1 MKKAGYLMI
10 VIGFIAGALL
20 SVVDELEVQWGFF
33 VCALIVGAIG
43 VVLVQSGKR
52 QHTKSEEKLTS
63 NIQNIQASLSRIA
76 ENITQ
81 LNAAKDS
88 IDTYDMRG
96 RIDELFSDDLAVFV
110 QARES
115 ISHLYGLQAY
125 ADIMSYFASGERYL
139 NRIWSASAD
148 GYIDE
153 VNIYLD
159 KAQQQFADALVK
171 VRRLTTQ

>member
-1 MKKAGYLMI
+1 MI

-81 LNAAKDS
+81 LNAAKAS
-88 IDTYDMRG
+88 INTYDMRG
-96 RIDELFSDDLAVFV
+96 RIDELFGDDLAIFV

-159 KAQQQFADALVK
+159 KAQQQFADALAK

>member
-88 IDTYDMRG
+88 INTYDMRG
-96 RIDELFSDDLAVFV
+96 RIDELFGDDLAIFV

>member
-88 IDTYDMRG
+88 INTYDMRG

>member
-81 LNAAKDS
+81 LNTAKGS
-88 IDTYDMRG
+88 INTYDMRG
-96 RIDELFSDDLAVFV
+96 RIDELFGDDLAVFV

-159 KAQQQFADALVK
+159 KAQQQFADALAK

>member
-1 MKKAGYLMI
+1 MI

-88 IDTYDMRG
+88 INTYDMRG

-159 KAQQQFADALVK
+159 KAQQQFADALAK

>member
-171 VRRLTTQ
+171 VRRLTIQ

>member
-1 MKKAGYLMI
+1 
-10 VIGFIAGALL
+10 
-20 SVVDELEVQWGFF
+20 
-33 VCALIVGAIG
+33 LIVGAIG

-88 IDTYDMRG
+88 INTYDMRG

>member
-1 MKKAGYLMI
+1 MKKVGYLMI

-20 SVVDELEVQWGFF
+20 SVMDELEVQWGFF

-81 LNAAKDS
+81 LNAAKGS
-88 IDTYDMRG
+88 VDTYDMRG
-96 RIDELFSDDLAVFV
+96 RIDELFDDDLAIFV

-171 VRRLTTQ
+171 VRQLTIQ

>member
-88 IDTYDMRG
+88 INTYDMRD

-159 KAQQQFADALVK
+159 KAQQQFADALAK

>member
-1 MKKAGYLMI
+1 MI

-88 IDTYDMRG
+88 INTYDMRG
-96 RIDELFSDDLAVFV
+96 RIDELFSNDLAVFV

-159 KAQQQFADALVK
+159 KAQQQFADALAK

>member
-1 MKKAGYLMI
+1 MKQAGYLMI
-10 VIGFIAGALL
+10 IIGFIAGALL

-33 VCALIVGAIG
+33 VCALIVGVIG
-43 VVLVQSGKR
+43 VVLVQSAKR
-52 QHTKSEEKLTS
+52 RYTKSEEKLTS

-81 LNAAKDS
+81 LNATKES
-88 IDTYDMRG
+88 VDTYDMRH
-96 RIDELFSDDLAVFV
+96 RIDELFGDDLEIFV

-125 ADIMSYFASGERYL
+125 ADVMSYFASGERYL

-153 VNIYLD
+153 VSIYLD
-159 KAQQQFADALVK
+159 KAQQQFADALAK
-171 VRRLTTQ
+171 VRRLTVQ

>member
-88 IDTYDMRG
+88 INTYDMRG

-159 KAQQQFADALVK
+159 KAQQQFADALAK

>member
-33 VCALIVGAIG
+33 ICALIVGAIG

-76 ENITQ
+76 ENMTQ

-96 RIDELFSDDLAVFV
+96 RIDELFSDDLAIFV

>member
-1 MKKAGYLMI
+1 MI

>member
-1 MKKAGYLMI
+1 MI

-88 IDTYDMRG
+88 INTYDMRG

>member
-1 MKKAGYLMI
+1 MI

-88 IDTYDMRG
+88 INTYDMRD

-159 KAQQQFADALVK
+159 KAQQQFADALAK

>member
-81 LNAAKDS
+81 LNAAKAS
-88 IDTYDMRG
+88 INTYDMRG
-96 RIDELFSDDLAVFV
+96 RIDELFSNDLAIFV

-159 KAQQQFADALVK
+159 KAQQQFADALAK

>member
-43 VVLVQSGKR
+43 VALVQSGKR

-159 KAQQQFADALVK
+159 KAQQQFADALAK

>member
-20 SVVDELEVQWGFF
+20 SVVDELEVQWSYF

-81 LNAAKDS
+81 LNTAKGS
-88 IDTYDMRG
+88 INTYDMRG
-96 RIDELFSDDLAVFV
+96 RIDELFGDDLAVFV

-159 KAQQQFADALVK
+159 KAQQQFADALAK

>member
-159 KAQQQFADALVK
+159 KAQQQFADALAK

>member
-1 MKKAGYLMI
+1 MKQAGYLMI

-20 SVVDELEVQWGFF
+20 SVVDELEVQWGYFI
-33 VCALIVGAIG
+33 CALIVGAIG

-63 NIQNIQASLSRIA
+63 NIQNIQASLSRIT

-88 IDTYDMRG
+88 VDTYDMRY
-96 RIDELFSDDLAVFV
+96 RIDELFGDDLAIFV

-125 ADIMSYFASGERYL
+125 ADVMSYFASGERYL

-153 VNIYLD
+153 VNTYLD
-159 KAQQQFADALVK
+159 RAQKQFADALSK
-171 VRRLTTQ
+171 VRQLTTQ

>member
-1 MKKAGYLMI
+1 
-10 VIGFIAGALL
+10 
-20 SVVDELEVQWGFF
+20 
-33 VCALIVGAIG
+33 
-43 VVLVQSGKR
+43 
-52 QHTKSEEKLTS
+52 
-63 NIQNIQASLSRIA
+63 
-76 ENITQ
+76 
-81 LNAAKDS
+81 
-88 IDTYDMRG
+88 MRG
-96 RIDELFSDDLAVFV
+96 RIDELFSNDLAIFV

-159 KAQQQFADALVK
+159 KAQQQFADALAK

>member
-1 MKKAGYLMI
+1 MI

-20 SVVDELEVQWGFF
+20 SVVDELEVQWGYFI
-33 VCALIVGAIG
+33 CALIVGAIG

-63 NIQNIQASLSRIA
+63 NIQNIQASLSRIT

-88 IDTYDMRG
+88 VDTYDMRY
-96 RIDELFSDDLAVFV
+96 RIDELFGDDLAIFV

-125 ADIMSYFASGERYL
+125 ADVMSYFASGERYL

-153 VNIYLD
+153 VNTYLD
-159 KAQQQFADALVK
+159 RAQKQFADALSK
-171 VRRLTTQ
+171 VRQLTTQ

>member
-33 VCALIVGAIG
+33 VCVLIVGAIG

-88 IDTYDMRG
+88 INTYDMRG

-159 KAQQQFADALVK
+159 KAQQQFADALAK

>member
-1 MKKAGYLMI
+1 MI

-33 VCALIVGAIG
+33 VCVLIVGAIG

-88 IDTYDMRG
+88 INTYDMRG

-159 KAQQQFADALVK
+159 KAQQQFADALAK